1 MSSAELLNSLSHQTR
16 LDIVRLLHTEDG
28 LCVNDVASR
37 LQLSQA
43 NASRHLCI
51 LNQSGAVVFER
62 QLNKKIYRAK
72 PMVVQLIATA
82 EEAANN

>member
-82 EEAANN
+82 EEATNN